1 MHTRDQSDID
11 CAPSGG
17 LGALPQGHGSQPR
30 GLPEEALEDLNAA
43 ISLNVAPRC
52 VRRSFDEGSID
63 TSNGKIPIH
72 FIEFEEFRLAS
83 GTSILLGPLLI

>member
-1 MHTRDQSDID
+1 V
-11 CAPSGG
+11 
-17 LGALPQGHGSQPR
+17 

-43 ISLNVAPRC
+43 IPLNVAPRC

-72 FIEFEEFRLAS
+72 SIEF
-83 GTSILLGPLLI
+83 GKW